1 MKECSIDFERAVV
14 TDYQAPEVS
23 GPADCAFN
31 DPAFSVSVQRAAILR
46 GRANAIFLVWAD
58 QFDPAPPQTIPQRI
72 AVVSFVRDHAHRL
85 LPRPP
90 ARRRRPARIDASVVS
105 ASRTSAGDAE

>member
-23 GPADCAFN
+23 EPADCAFN

-46 GRANAIFLVWAD
+46 GRANAIFLVGVLRAEGKLLH
-58 QFDPAPPQTIPQRI
+58 PG
-72 AVVSFVRDHAHRL
+72 VREACALGSCEGGPVRT
-85 LPRPP
+85 LPVDVITR
-90 ARRRRPARIDASVVS
+90 S
-105 ASRTSAGDAE
+105 ASRRVE